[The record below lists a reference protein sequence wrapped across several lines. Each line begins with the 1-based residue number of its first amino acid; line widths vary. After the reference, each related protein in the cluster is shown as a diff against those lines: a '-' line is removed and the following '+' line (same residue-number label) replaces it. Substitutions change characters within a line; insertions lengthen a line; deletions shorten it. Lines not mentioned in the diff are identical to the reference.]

1 TFLKLTPGPS
11 YLLRR
16 LSSNKPKALML
27 KGGVPTDMVLGHFQ
41 DRIPNNILREVIM
54 KYGRNKVSL
63 E

>member
-1 TFLKLTPGPS
+1 
-11 YLLRR
+11 
-16 LSSNKPKALML
+16 ML